1 MPDYLKRLRHLAR
14 LTPREF
20 RVVALVS
27 IPFVLAALTYVWPN
41 VRMVLLAYEF
51 QKQQHVHQTLLSEN
65 EILRLEKESL
75 TALDRIAPLAKK
87 ELGMQ
92 TPQPGQVV
100 TVFLKRPPE
109 NS

>member
-1 MPDYLKRLRHLAR
+1 MRHWVR

-51 QKQQHVHQTLLSEN
+51 QTQERVHQTLLSEN
-65 EILRLEKESL
+65 EILKLERGSL
-75 TALDRIAPLAKK
+75 TALDRIAPLAKN

-92 TPQPGQVV
+92 IPGQGQVV
-100 TVFLKRPPE
+100 TVFLKNPSKAR
-109 NS
+109 